1 MANKKSVRKKAI
13 KKKSVARTQRK
24 SVDMPIKSQA
34 KKKGIVIKNLALFV
48 ILFVASILLRSV
60 STQEMYSNLFFIL
73 SFIFGFV
80 SIAFLIVYLVFF
92 FRKVMK

>member
-1 MANKKSVRKKAI
+1 MANKKSVRKKAV
-13 KKKSVARTQRK
+13 KKKNFRK
-24 SVDMPIKSQA
+24 SVVTQVKSSE
-34 KKKGIVIKNLALFV
+34 KKKDIIIKNLSIFV
-48 ILFVASILLRSV
+48 ILFVASILLYGV

-80 SIAFLIVYLVFF
+80 SVAFLIVYLVFF

>member
-1 MANKKSVRKKAI
+1 MANKKSVRKKAV
-13 KKKSVARTQRK
+13 KKKSVARASKK
-24 SVDMPIKSQA
+24 SVGIPIKSQA
-34 KKKGIVIKNLALFV
+34 KKKDIVIKNLAIFV
-48 ILFVASILLRSV
+48 ILFVASILLYSV